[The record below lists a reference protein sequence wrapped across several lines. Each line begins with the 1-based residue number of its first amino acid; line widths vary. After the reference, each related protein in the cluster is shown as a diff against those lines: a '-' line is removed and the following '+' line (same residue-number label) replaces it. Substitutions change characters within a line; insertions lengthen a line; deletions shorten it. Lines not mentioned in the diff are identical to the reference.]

1 MSNLAKDWQEGE
13 YTIRVKGNSVQVSK
27 ICKDVIHGVICYKQK
42 SAHSRCGP
50 QNEFDLVE
58 GVTIAMKRLEQYINP
73 RIVESDMVKIKN
85 DDYIYSNYDAWVTE
99 QLFNG
104 LKPCYAT
111 RFCYNDDKPNLQC
124 KYKVIKIASPLDDLD
139 CNLALIESDTSVRCC
154 YVIGLEGLEKC

>member
-1 MSNLAKDWQEGE
+1 MSNQAKDWQEGE

-42 SAHSRCGP
+42 SAHSRCDP

-58 GVTIAMKRLEQYINP
+58 GVTIAMKRLKQYITP
-73 RIVESDMVKIKN
+73 RIVEGDMVKIKN

-104 LKPCYAT
+104 LEPGYAI
-111 RFCYNDDKPNLQC
+111 RFRYNDYEPDLQC
-124 KYKVIKIASPLDDLD
+124 KYKVIKIAPHLDGPDY
-139 CNLALIESDTSVRCC
+139 NLVLIESDTPTKRC
-154 YVIGLEGLEKC
+154 YVISLRGLEKC